1 MTTYPGVRTPMLAR
15 AAPPRTPRLLRI
27 LDSYVLKEVAAPF
40 GFALAAFFLFW
51 FANIFVLAADYIVN
65 KGAPIFL
72 VLRFLVF
79 RMPQATPMAFPF
91 ACLFGTL
98 LGMGRLAADNE
109 ISALRTSGVSFFRI
123 IRLPLIAGILV
134 AYGAF
139 QVNEKIAPVATDLS
153 TRSFYQILYK
163 SQTLPIEPNI
173 FRSDPS
179 TGNTFYIQSVSPD
192 GKTMNNVMIYQP
204 DRSTP
209 YVQLLTA
216 KTARVDG
223 TAIVLEHAV
232 RTQIKSDGQ
241 IGAVDVMTKESRI
254 SLPMGDN
261 GQNFLSSAFNDTY
274 TMNTERLAQQIKF
287 RKQTGQGGTDLSVQ
301 ELTLGQKYAYPVAS
315 FIAVIVAL
323 PLAVKFGKKG
333 RTLGIVL
340 SIIVLFIYYA
350 MVAIAGA
357 FGKNGALDP
366 YVAAWLPNII
376 ATLVGG
382 YLVWREDR

>member
-1 MTTYPGVRTPMLAR
+1 MTTYPGVRTPTLAR

-27 LDSYVLKEVAAPF
+27 LDSYVLKELAAPF
-40 GFALAAFFLFW
+40 WFALAAFFLFW
-51 FANIFVLAADYIVN
+51 FANIFVLAADYLVN
-65 KGAPIFL
+65 KGAPVFL

-134 AYGAF
+134 AFAAF
-139 QVNEKIAPVATDLS
+139 EVNERIAPVATDLS

-173 FRSDPS
+173 FRSDPA

-192 GKTMNNVMIYQP
+192 GKTMQNVMIYQP
-204 DRSTP
+204 DRTTP
-209 YVQLLTA
+209 YTQILTA
-216 KTARVDG
+216 KTARIEG
-223 TAIVLEHAV
+223 TSIVLRDAV

-241 IGAVDVMTKESRI
+241 IGAVDVMLKELRM

-274 TMNTERLAQQIKF
+274 TMNTEQLAREIKF
-287 RKQTGQGGTDLSVQ
+287 RKQTGQGGTDLAVR
-301 ELTLGQKYAYPVAS
+301 ELTLATKYAYPFAS
-315 FIAVIVAL
+315 FIAVIIAL

-350 MVAIAGA
+350 IVAVAGA

-366 YVAAWLPNII
+366 YLAAWLPNI
-376 ATLVGG
+376 AMAAAGG
-382 YLVWREDR
+382 WLVWREDR

>member
-1 MTTYPGVRTPMLAR
+1 MATYPGVRTPTFAR
-15 AAPPRTPRLLRI
+15 AAPPGPRLLRI

-51 FANIFVLAADYIVN
+51 FANIFVLAADYLVN

-123 IRLPLIAGILV
+123 IRLPLIAGVLV

-192 GKTMNNVMIYQP
+192 GKTMNNVMIYEP
-204 DRSTP
+204 DRTTSF
-209 YVQLLTA
+209 VQILTA
-216 KTARVDG
+216 KKARIDG
-223 TAIVLEHAV
+223 TTIVLDHAV

-241 IGAVDVMTKESRI
+241 IGAVDVLAKELRL

-261 GQNFLSSAFNDTY
+261 GQNFLSASFNDTY

-287 RKQTGQGGTDLSVQ
+287 RKQTGQGGTDLAVQ

-340 SIIVLFIYYA
+340 SIIVLFVYYG
-350 MVAIAGA
+350 MVALAGA

-366 YVAAWLPNII
+366 YVAAWLPNVI
-376 ATLVGG
+376 ATAAGG

>member
-1 MTTYPGVRTPMLAR
+1 MTTYPGVRTPTFAR
-15 AAPPRTPRLLRI
+15 AAPPRSPRLLRI
-27 LDSYVLKEVAAPF
+27 LDSYVLKELAAPF

-51 FANIFVLAADYIVN
+51 FANIFVLAADYLVN
-65 KGAPIFL
+65 KGAPLFL

-123 IRLPLIAGILV
+123 IRLPLIAGIV
-134 AYGAF
+134 IAYAAF

-153 TRSFYQILYK
+153 TRSFYQILYR

-173 FRSDPS
+173 FRSDPA
-179 TGNTFYIQSVSPD
+179 TGNTYYIGSVSPD
-192 GKTMNNVMIYQP
+192 GRIMSNVQIYEP
-204 DRSTP
+204 DRTTP
-209 YVQLLTA
+209 FVQILTA
-216 KTARVDG
+216 KTAHIEG
-223 TAIVLEHAV
+223 TTIVLEHTV

-241 IGAVDVMTKESRI
+241 IGAVDVMVHDFRMP
-254 SLPMGDN
+254 LPMGDN
-261 GQNFLSSAFNDTY
+261 GQNFLSASNNDTY
-274 TMNTERLAQQIKF
+274 TMNTERLAQEIKF
-287 RKQTGQGGTDLSVQ
+287 RKQTGQGGTDLAVR
-301 ELTLGQKYAYPVAS
+301 ELTLAGKYAYPVAS

-340 SIIVLFIYYA
+340 SIVVLFIYYG
-350 MVAIAGA
+350 MVALTGA

-366 YVAAWLPNII
+366 TLAAWLPNVIM
-376 ATLVGG
+376 AAAGG
-382 YLVWREDR
+382 FLVWREDR

>member
-1 MTTYPGVRTPMLAR
+1 MTTYPGVRTPTFAR
-15 AAPPRTPRLLRI
+15 AAPPRSPRLLRI

-51 FANIFVLAADYIVN
+51 FANIFVLAADYLVN

-123 IRLPLIAGILV
+123 IRLPLVAGLLM
-134 AYGAF
+134 AF
-139 QVNEKIAPVATDLS
+139 AAFEVNERIAPVATDLS

-173 FRSDPS
+173 FRADPS
-179 TGNTFYIQSVSPD
+179 TGNTFYIQSVAPD
-192 GKTMNNVMIYQP
+192 GKTMKNVMIYQP
-204 DRSTP
+204 DRTTP
-209 YVQLLTA
+209 YVQVLTA
-216 KTARVDG
+216 KSARIDG
-223 TAIVLEHAV
+223 TTIVLEHAV

-241 IGAVDVMTKESRI
+241 IGAVDVLAKELRL

-261 GQNFLSSAFNDTY
+261 GQNFLSSSFNDTY
-274 TMNTERLAQQIKF
+274 TMNTERLAQDIKF
-287 RKQTGQGGTDLSVQ
+287 RKQTGQGGTDLAMR

-315 FIAVIVAL
+315 FIAVIIAL

-340 SIIVLFIYYA
+340 SIIVLFIYYG
-350 MVAIAGA
+350 MVALAGA

-366 YVAAWLPNII
+366 YVAAWLPNVILT
-376 ATLVGG
+376 AAGG
-382 YLVWREDR
+382 WLVWREDR

>member
-1 MTTYPGVRTPMLAR
+1 MTTYPGVRTPTFAR

-27 LDSYVLKEVAAPF
+27 LDSYVLKELAAPF

-123 IRLPLIAGILV
+123 IRLPLIAGALV
-134 AYGAF
+134 AFTAF
-139 QVNEKIAPVATDLS
+139 QVNERIAPVATDLS

-179 TGNTFYIQSVSPD
+179 TGNTFYIQSVAPD
-192 GKTMNNVMIYQP
+192 GKTMQNVMIYQP
-204 DRSTP
+204 DRTTP
-209 YVQLLTA
+209 YVQVLTA
-216 KTARVDG
+216 KTARLEG
-223 TAIVLEHAV
+223 TSIVLEHAV
-232 RTQIKSDGQ
+232 RTQVKSDGQ
-241 IGAVDVMTKESRI
+241 ISAVDVMVKDLHM

-261 GQNFLSSAFNDTY
+261 GQNFLSASYNDTY

-287 RKQTGQGGTDLSVQ
+287 RKQTGQGGTDLAVQ
-301 ELTLGQKYAYPVAS
+301 ELTLGSKYAYPVAS

-340 SIIVLFIYYA
+340 SIMVLFVYYG
-350 MVAIAGA
+350 MVALFGA

-366 YVAAWLPNII
+366 YVAAWLPNVIM
-376 ATLVGG
+376 AAVGG
-382 YLVWREDR
+382 WLVWREDR